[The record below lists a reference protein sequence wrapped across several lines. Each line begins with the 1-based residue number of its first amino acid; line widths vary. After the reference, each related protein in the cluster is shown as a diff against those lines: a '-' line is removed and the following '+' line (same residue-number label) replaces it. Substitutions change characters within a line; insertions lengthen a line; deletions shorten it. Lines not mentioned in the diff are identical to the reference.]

1 MTDRR
6 SALEL
11 VLARDRIP
19 VLAAIAGMTALA
31 WAYLVLMA
39 GGMHGTMRG
48 GMPDMPGM
56 AHGTVHPR
64 SWTAAHFAMMLGMW
78 AVMMVGMMLPAAAPM
93 ILFFATFA
101 RRSREQGHR
110 VAPVGAFVSGYLAV
124 WSAFALLATTLQ
136 WALDRAALLSLH
148 MAAISPVLGGA
159 VLVAAGLYQWTP
171 LKRACLS
178 FCRSPVAFVV
188 GHWRTGTGGAF
199 RMGVE
204 HGAFCVGL
212 LLGADGTAVRG
223 RGDEPALGGRHHAG
237 CPGREA
243 GPEGGVDRPGD
254 RHRTGARGRLGHG
267 RRGRARP
274 RRARVVQAS
283 LGRVRSL
290 PLTVPRAAEQ
300 RFPAGKPNGA
310 ARRGASTPPGA
321 RQPLASCRAGRER
334 EEGP

>member
-1 MTDRR
+1 VTDRR
-6 SALEL
+6 SALER

-19 VLAAIAGMTALA
+19 ILAAIAGMTALA

-56 AHGTVHPR
+56 AHGTVHPP

-101 RRSREQGHR
+101 KRSREQGHR

-148 MAAISPVLGGA
+148 MAAISPVLDGA
-159 VLVAAGLYQWTP
+159 ILVAAGLYQWTP

-178 FCRSPVAFVV
+178 FCRSPVAFIVD
-188 GHWRTGTGGAF
+188 HWRTGTGGAF

-204 HGAFCVGL
+204 HGAFCVGCCWVLMAL
-212 LLGADGTAVRG
+212 LFVGGVMNLLWVAAITLAVLVEKLAPRGVWIARAIGTALV
-223 RGDEPALGGRHHAG
+223 LAG
-237 CPGREA
+237 AWAMTA
-243 GPEGGVDRPGD
+243 GV
-254 RHRTGARGRLGHG
+254 GHG
-267 RRGRARP
+267 
-274 RRARVVQAS
+274 
-283 LGRVRSL
+283 
-290 PLTVPRAAEQ
+290 
-300 RFPAGKPNGA
+300 
-310 ARRGASTPPGA
+310 
-321 RQPLASCRAGRER
+321 
-334 EEGP
+334 